1 MLIKC
6 FLISLS
12 AHTANDK
19 QKVSFLEPNK
29 PLNDHRDLIL
39 PNTTED
45 HRRWSEVTVDVD
57 ADITEFHN
65 AFNTNRVI
73 LSVYI
78 AYIIY

>member
-1 MLIKC
+1 V
-6 FLISLS
+6 
-12 AHTANDK
+12 HTRPLTNK
-19 QKVSFLEPNK
+19 NISFLEPNK

-45 HRRWSEVTVDVD
+45 HRRWSVEVTVDVD

-73 LSVYI
+73 LSVYT
-78 AYIIY
+78 